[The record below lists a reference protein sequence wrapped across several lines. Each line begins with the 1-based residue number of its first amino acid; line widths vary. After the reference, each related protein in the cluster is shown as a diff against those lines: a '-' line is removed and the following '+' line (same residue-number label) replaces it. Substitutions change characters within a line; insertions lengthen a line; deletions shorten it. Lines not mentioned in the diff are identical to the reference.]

1 MALLSSPLDAP
12 VAALVLRG
20 GLADVLKSGLL
31 QFFEV
36 FMFGLM
42 QQQSLLI
49 SSLIEFANRHHGDG
63 EVVSRRVE
71 GDIHRYTWADVA
83 NRSRQMANALD
94 GLKLAQGARIATLA
108 WNGYRHLELYFGVSG
123 SGRVLH
129 TLNPRLHPDQVVWI
143 ANHAEDEI
151 LCFDMTFLPLVQAV
165 HAKCTTIKRWV
176 AMCDEDKLPT
186 DSGIPNLI
194 SYESLIAGQSTD
206 YTWPQLDENTASSMC
221 YTSGTTGNP
230 KAALY
235 SHRST
240 LLHAYA
246 AALPDVMCIS
256 ARDSI
261 LPVVPM
267 FHVNAWGIPY
277 SAAMTGAK
285 LVFPGPALDGKS
297 IYELIEAEKVTFAAG
312 VPTVWQMLLSHMKPN
327 ALNFSSLKR
336 TVIGGSACPPAM
348 IDAFRESYGV
358 DVLHAWGMTEMSPL
372 GTLCTLKN
380 KHLDLPEEA
389 QMKLRLKQGRCIF
402 GVDMKIVNEAGES
415 LPHDGKTYG
424 DLLVKGPWII
434 REYYKQEGP
443 SPLLDGWFP
452 TGDVATIDED
462 GFMQITDRSKDVI
475 KSGGEWISSI
485 DIENIAMAHP
495 EILMAACI
503 GMPHPKWDERPV
515 VCVVKKPGAELS
527 AADLLKFYEG
537 KTAKW
542 QIPDDVIFVDAIPL
556 GATGKMLK
564 TKLRTQL
571 TEYKLPNL

>member
-1 MALLSSPLDAP
+1 
-12 VAALVLRG
+12 
-20 GLADVLKSGLL
+20 
-31 QFFEV
+31 
-36 FMFGLM
+36 MFGLM

-49 SSLIEFANRHHGDG
+49 SSLIDFAERHHGDG

-71 GDIHRYTWADVA
+71 GDVHRYTWADVA
-83 NRSRQMANALD
+83 SRSRQLANALD
-94 GLKLAQGARIATLA
+94 GLKLGQGDRVATLA
-108 WNGYRHLELYFGVSG
+108 WNGYRHLEMYFGVSG

-143 ANHAEDEI
+143 ANHAEDQI

-165 HAKCTTIKRWV
+165 HARCTTVKHWV
-176 AMCDEDKLPT
+176 ALCDADKLPVDT
-186 DSGIPNLI
+186 GIPNLT
-194 SYESLIAGQSTD
+194 SYETLIGQQAKT
-206 YTWPQLDENTASSMC
+206 YVWPELDENTASSMC

-256 ARDSI
+256 ARDAI

-297 IYELIEAEKVTFAAG
+297 VYELIEAERVTFAAG
-312 VPTVWQMLLSHMKPN
+312 VPTVWQMLLGHMKP
-327 ALNFSSLKR
+327 AHLKFRSLKR

-348 IDAFRESYGV
+348 IHAFREDYGV

-380 KHLDLPEEA
+380 KHLSLPEEA
-389 QMKLRLKQGRCIF
+389 QMKLRLKQGRAIF
-402 GVDMKIVNEAGES
+402 GVDMKIVNDAGEA

-434 REYYKQEGP
+434 REYFKQEGS
-443 SPLLDGWFP
+443 SPLIDGWFP

-495 EILMAACI
+495 DVAMAACI

-515 VCVVKKPGAELS
+515 VCVVKKPGSTLTSTE
-527 AADLLKFYEG
+527 LLKFYEG

-542 QIPDDVIFVDAIPL
+542 QIPDDAIFVEAIPL

-564 TKLRTQL
+564 TKLREQL
-571 TEYKLPNL
+571 SGYKLPGL

>member
-1 MALLSSPLDAP
+1 
-12 VAALVLRG
+12 
-20 GLADVLKSGLL
+20 
-31 QFFEV
+31 
-36 FMFGLM
+36 MFGLM

-71 GDIHRYTWADVA
+71 GDIHKYTWADVA

-94 GLKLAQGARIATLA
+94 GLKLAQGARVATLA

-143 ANHAEDEI
+143 ANHAEDQI
-151 LCFDMTFLPLVQAV
+151 LFFDMTFLPLVQAV
-165 HAKCTTIKRWV
+165 HAKCSSIKHWV
-176 AMCDEDKLPT
+176 VMCDEDKLPK
-186 DSGIPNLI
+186 DSGIPNLT
-194 SYESLIAGQSTD
+194 SYEALIAGRSTQFE
-206 YTWPQLDENTASSMC
+206 WPQLDENTASSMC

-256 ARDSI
+256 ARDAI

-327 ALNFSSLKR
+327 ALSFSSLKR

-348 IDAFRESYGV
+348 IDAFRELYGV
-358 DVLHAWGMTEMSPL
+358 EVLHAWGMTEMSPL

-380 KHLDLPEEA
+380 KHLHLPEEA
-389 QMKLRLKQGRCIF
+389 QMKLRLKQGRAIF

-434 REYYKQEGP
+434 REYYKQEA
-443 SPLLDGWFP
+443 SSALVDGWFP

-495 EILMAACI
+495 DVVMAACI

-515 VCVVKKPGAELS
+515 VCVVKKPGSNVS
-527 AADLLKFYEG
+527 AADLLQFYEG

-542 QIPDDVIFVDAIPL
+542 QIPDDAIFVEAIPL

-564 TKLRTQL
+564 TKLREHL
-571 TEYKLPNL
+571 IDYKLPSL